1 MDGRDIEICKEI
13 GQLIYDAAPVGSK
26 NIVMRAELA
35 EEGDHAKFEFDAIDS
50 KGDVSW
56 FTGGG
61 VLNRSLLDLLV
72 QHRDFFVS
80 QNQPAWKVFSYTLDV
95 EKGKFSLQLSY
106 D

>member
-1 MDGRDIEICKEI
+1 M
-13 GQLIYDAAPVGSK
+13 IYDAAPVGSTR
-26 NIVMRAELA
+26 IVMRAELA

-61 VLNRSLLDLLV
+61 VLNRYLLGLLV
-72 QHRDFFVS
+72 QHRDFFFS

>member
-1 MDGRDIEICKEI
+1 M
-13 GQLIYDAAPVGSK
+13 
-26 NIVMRAELA
+26 
-35 EEGDHAKFEFDAIDS
+35 
-50 KGDVSW
+50 SW

-61 VLNRSLLDLLV
+61 VLNRSLLGLLV